1 MNAEA
6 IYRQV
11 LLEYARKQEH
21 RRVLEGPVG
30 IERGHNPSCGDD
42 LTLLIKREGD
52 RIADV
57 AFLGTG
63 CAVSTAS
70 TNILIELIKGASV
83 AQAQKTVALFFH
95 MMAQRCLTDQ
105 ERAHLQDACILA
117 CFASM
122 PARIKCATLSWHN
135 ADILL
140 HHKKDTDA

>member
-52 RIADV
+52 RKI
-57 AFLGTG
+57 G
-63 CAVSTAS
+63 
-70 TNILIELIKGASV
+70 
-83 AQAQKTVALFFH
+83 
-95 MMAQRCLTDQ
+95 
-105 ERAHLQDACILA
+105 RAHV
-117 CFASM
+117 
-122 PARIKCATLSWHN
+122 
-135 ADILL
+135 
-140 HHKKDTDA
+140 